1 MNSILSSREKKIIL
15 AIIRSPQGVTIQEI
29 SNEVGVSR
37 RTILREMASVYKW
50 FEKRGYEV
58 ERSSSKGLSL
68 SITES
73 DKNDLLHE
81 LNEEHIIH
89 YYNKKER
96 NLYIITELLQ
106 SKETLKL
113 SYFSKVLDV
122 SEATIS
128 TDLNRVEVWLKD
140 YDLSLERKQ
149 GYGIE
154 VIGREK
160 NKRRALVSIMYE
172 MLEGNQLR
180 SAVKQHLGI
189 DENQVKITS
198 KVRINLLNLIDIKTI
213 NLIEKAIKNSEA
225 DMGFK
230 FAESS
235 YTALAVHLA
244 LAVKRIQNNENINI
258 STEVLTELE
267 PSEEYSVANKLVIYL
282 EKELNIR
289 IPKDE
294 VAYVTLHLKGARYK
308 NGIYDSNFIKFN
320 EKIISNYELT
330 SIINRM
336 IQIASEETGYN
347 LKHAESLLVGLV
359 DHLRPAINRIQ
370 LNLDI
375 RNPLLDKIK
384 EDYADIFET
393 SIKACVVLKEALGI
407 DLPESEIGFIAMHL
421 GSAIE
426 QLKRDTD
433 KFITKYNIVVTC
445 ISGIGTSKML
455 AERLKKEFN
464 NLNIVEV
471 FASTSVNNNW
481 LKRNDID
488 LILSTV
494 HFENSI
500 IPVLTVN
507 PLLLDKDIKKI
518 KQKLNTIKLVKKEK
532 VEIEEDFMDH
542 LIHIKMY
549 SEAII
554 ELLDNL
560 IIDTGNLFDD
570 YQSMIDYISRK
581 ISPNFLLLKND
592 LIKRE
597 DIGKINFQ
605 EDRVAFLHARSDS
618 VKKIF
623 VGVFRNKEYIY
634 DKEFKYDTVLVIV
647 APKTLTK
654 HKLDV
659 VGEISSLVVTDDL
672 FLNDL
677 RKMSESSLYK
687 KIQKALKKFF
697 NKINK

>member
-15 AIIRSPQGVTIQEI
+15 AIIRSPQGITIQEI

-37 RTILREMASVYKW
+37 RTILREMSSVYKW
-50 FEKRGYEV
+50 FEKRDFIV
-58 ERSSSKGLSL
+58 ERSSAKGLSL
-68 SITES
+68 QISEL
-73 DKNDLLHE
+73 DKNELLKE
-81 LNEEHIIH
+81 LNEEQIIH

-128 TDLNRVEVWLKD
+128 TDLNRVEEWLKE

-149 GYGIE
+149 GYG
-154 VIGREK
+154 VTVLGREK

-172 MLEGNQLR
+172 MLDGNQLR
-180 SAVKQHLGI
+180 SAIKQHLGI

-198 KVRINLLNLIDIKTI
+198 KVRINLLNLIDIQTI
-213 NLIEKAIKNSEA
+213 NLIEKAIKNSEK

-258 STEVLTELE
+258 SNEVLADLE
-267 PSEEYSVANKLVIYL
+267 PSEEFIVASRLISYL
-282 EKELNIR
+282 EKELDIS
-289 IPKDE
+289 IPQDE

-336 IQIASEETGYN
+336 IHVASVETGFD
-347 LKHAESLLVGLV
+347 LKNADSLLVGLV

-384 EDYADIFET
+384 EDYLDIYNVSEL
-393 SIKACVVLKEALGI
+393 ACQELSESLGI
-407 DLPESEIGFIAMHL
+407 KLPESEIGFIAMHI

-426 QLKRDTD
+426 QLKRDSD
-433 KFITKYNIVVTC
+433 KYISKYNVVVTC

-455 AERLKKEFN
+455 AERLKKEFS

-471 FASTSVNNNW
+471 FASTNVNNSW
-481 LKRNDID
+481 LKRNEVD

-494 HFENSI
+494 HFDNDQV
-500 IPVLTVN
+500 PVLTVN
-507 PLLLDKDIKKI
+507 PLLLEKDIKKI
-518 KQKLNTIKLVKKEK
+518 NQKLKSIQLVTKEK
-532 VEIEEDFMDH
+532 VEVEEDFYDH
-542 LIHIKMY
+542 LLHIKLY
-549 SEAII
+549 SESII

-560 IIDTGNLFDD
+560 IIETGNLFDD
-570 YQSMIDYISRK
+570 YNSMLDHVTK
-581 ISPNFLLLKND
+581 KLTPNHPLLKQD
-592 LIKRE
+592 LLRRE
-597 DIGKINFQ
+597 GIGKINFTD
-605 EDRVAFLHARSDS
+605 DRVSFLHTRTDA
-618 VKKIF
+618 VKKII
-623 VGVFRNKEYIY
+623 VGIFRNNEYIY
-634 DKEFKYDTVLVIV
+634 DNEFKYDTVLVIV

-659 VGEISSLVVTDDL
+659 IGEISSLVVTDDL

-677 RKMSESSLYK
+677 RKMSESKLYK
-687 KIQKALKKFF
+687 KIQLSMKKFF